1 MHKETATGPGTH
13 AGLLGS
19 YPAVSVVT
27 SIQATVFWKE
37 NCSPP
42 IPGRWHINNHQNN
55 PILHH
60 GVAESQQ
67 TNWSNLGRS
76 DGDLTDWLAAAA
88 RSHLEPHVLQPDGGP
103 WSMRSPAVC
112 ASRSPM
118 CNRKRR

>member
-67 TNWSNLGRS
+67 TIWGNLGGS
-76 DGDLTDWLAAAA
+76 DGDLTDRLAAAA
-88 RSHLEPHVLQPDGGP
+88 RNHLEPHILWAGGGP
-103 WSMRSPAVC
+103 
-112 ASRSPM
+112 
-118 CNRKRR
+118 